1 MNGQGIAQ
9 FIPLILIFVI
19 FYFFLI
25 RPQQKRAKDHL
36 AMVAGL
42 KRGDEVITSGGII
55 AIVDRVMEDDRIE
68 VVLGDSVKVQII
80 RSTITSLL
88 KKQKLNNNSF
98 VLSFTKIKVLLI
110 YIILISAFF
119 FASLNFKNNNL
130 IDKKIN
136 LGLDLQGG
144 SYILLE
150 IDTKPLVSQKL
161 QTKVIP
167 IKKLLSKNKIN
178 FKNFNISSDN
188 ISLIIEVEKQKK
200 FKNLFFKQQENIVNN
215 FIPEY
220 NKFELDLEFN
230 QNKALIK
237 FSNFGLISLNNAALK
252 QSIEIIRRRIDD
264 VGTKEPT
271 ILQRGDKRILVELPG
286 IDNPERIKELLG
298 KTAQLTFRLVSKD
311 DGFGS
316 EKLILSENNEELTV
330 NKRVAISGDN
340 LVDAQPQFDSQS
352 NQPIVLFTLDRL
364 GAQKFGRITTE
375 NVGRRLAIV
384 LDNTVISAPQ
394 IREAITGGTGTIS
407 GGFSFQESTDLALLL
422 RSGALPAPI
431 NIVEERT
438 VGPDLGKDSIDAGVF
453 SLIVGF
459 ILVIIFMFIKYK
471 IFGLVSNISL
481 IANLIMMVGI
491 LTILEATLTLPGIAG
506 IILTVGMAVDSNVLI
521 YERIKEELKTEKSII
536 HAFDTGYNK
545 AKITV
550 IDANVTTLIAAVIL
564 FTFGSGPV
572 KGFAITLG
580 IGIVTTLF
588 SAYFVARHLTSL
600 IVLNDKNGKYFKL

>member
-1 MNGQGIAQ
+1 M
-9 FIPLILIFVI
+9 
-19 FYFFLI
+19 
-25 RPQQKRAKDHL
+25 
-36 AMVAGL
+36 
-42 KRGDEVITSGGII
+42 
-55 AIVDRVMEDDRIE
+55 
-68 VVLGDSVKVQII
+68 
-80 RSTITSLL
+80 
-88 KKQKLNNNSF
+88 
-98 VLSFTKIKVLLI
+98 LSFTKIKVLSI
-110 YIILISAFF
+110 YLILILTIF
-119 FASLNFKNNNL
+119 FASLNLKNNNL
-130 IDKKIN
+130 IDKKVN

-150 IDTKPLVSQKL
+150 IDTNPLVNQKL

-167 IKKLLSKNKIN
+167 IKKLLNKNKIN
-178 FKNFNISSDN
+178 FKDFTISQNN
-188 ISLIIEVEKQKK
+188 ISLTVDVEKQKK
-200 FKNLFFKQQENIVNN
+200 FENLFFKQQENTINN

-230 QNKALIK
+230 QNKVFIK
-237 FSNFGLISLNNAALK
+237 FSNFGLVSLNNAALK

-298 KTAQLTFRLVSKD
+298 KTAQLTFRLVSQE

-330 NKRVAISGDN
+330 SKRIVISGDN
-340 LVDAQPQFDSQS
+340 LVDAQPQFDNQS
-352 NQPIVLFTLDRL
+352 NQPLVRFNLDRL

-375 NVGRRLAIV
+375 NIGRRLAIV
-384 LDNTVISAPQ
+384 LDNSVISAPS

-407 GGFSFQESTDLALLL
+407 GGFSFQEATDLALLL

-438 VGPDLGKDSIDAGVF
+438 VGPDLGQDSIDAGVF
-453 SLIVGF
+453 SLIIGF
-459 ILVIIFMFIKYK
+459 TLVIIFMFIKYR

-481 IANLIMMVGI
+481 VANLFMMVGI

-564 FTFGSGPV
+564 FIFGSGPV
-572 KGFAITLG
+572 KGFAVTLG
-580 IGIVTTLF
+580 IGIITTLF
-588 SAYFVARHLTSL
+588 SAYFIARHLTSI
-600 IVLNDKNGKYFKL
+600 IVLKDKQGKYFRL

>member
-1 MNGQGIAQ
+1 M
-9 FIPLILIFVI
+9 
-19 FYFFLI
+19 
-25 RPQQKRAKDHL
+25 
-36 AMVAGL
+36 
-42 KRGDEVITSGGII
+42 
-55 AIVDRVMEDDRIE
+55 
-68 VVLGDSVKVQII
+68 
-80 RSTITSLL
+80 
-88 KKQKLNNNSF
+88 
-98 VLSFTKIKVLLI
+98 LSFTKFKVFFI
-110 YIILISAFF
+110 YLILITTIF
-119 FASLNFKNNNL
+119 FASLNTKSNNL
-130 IDKKIN
+130 IDKKVN

-161 QTKVIP
+161 QAKVIP
-167 IKKLLSKNKIN
+167 IKKILNENKIN
-178 FKNFNISSDN
+178 FKDFIISPSNISFIIDEEKENKLKN
-188 ISLIIEVEKQKK
+188 I
-200 FKNLFFKQQENIVNN
+200 FFKQQENTVNN
-215 FIPEY
+215 FIAEY
-220 NKFELDLEFN
+220 NKFELELKFN
-230 QNKALIK
+230 QNKAIIE
-237 FSNFGLISLNNAALK
+237 FSDFGLISLNNTALK

-286 IDNPERIKELLG
+286 IDNPERVKELLG

-316 EKLILSENNEELTV
+316 EKLILSENNEEITV
-330 NKRVAISGDN
+330 SKRVVVSGDN
-340 LVDAQPQFDSQS
+340 LVDAQPQFDNQS

-364 GAQKFGRITTE
+364 GAQKFGRVTTE

-384 LDNTVISAPQ
+384 LDNIVISAPQ

-459 ILVIIFMFIKYK
+459 ILVIVFMFVKYK

-481 IANLIMMVGI
+481 ISNLFMMIGI
-491 LTILEATLTLPGIAG
+491 LTVLEATLTLPGIAG

-521 YERIKEELKTEKSII
+521 YERIKEELRTEKSII

-550 IDANVTTLIAAVIL
+550 IDANVTTLIAAIIL
-564 FTFGSGPV
+564 FIFGSGPV
-572 KGFAITLG
+572 KGFAVTLG

-588 SAYFVARHLTSL
+588 SAYFIARHLTSI
-600 IVLNDKNGKYFKL
+600 IVLNDKDGKYFKL

>member
-1 MNGQGIAQ
+1 M
-9 FIPLILIFVI
+9 
-19 FYFFLI
+19 
-25 RPQQKRAKDHL
+25 
-36 AMVAGL
+36 
-42 KRGDEVITSGGII
+42 
-55 AIVDRVMEDDRIE
+55 
-68 VVLGDSVKVQII
+68 
-80 RSTITSLL
+80 
-88 KKQKLNNNSF
+88 
-98 VLSFTKIKVLLI
+98 LSFTKIKVLFI
-110 YIILISAFF
+110 YLILISSIF
-119 FASLNFKNNNL
+119 FASLNFKKNNL
-130 IDKKIN
+130 IDKNVN

-150 IDTKPLVSQKL
+150 IDTKPLVNQKL
-161 QTKVIP
+161 QSKVIS
-167 IKKLLSKNKIN
+167 IKKLLNTNNIN
-178 FKNFNISSDN
+178 FKDFIISSES
-188 ISLIIEVEKQKK
+188 ISLTIDKKKQNN
-200 FKNLFFKQQENIVNN
+200 FKNLFFNQQENTINN
-215 FIPEY
+215 FISEY

-230 QNKALIK
+230 QNKAFIK
-237 FSNFGLISLNNAALK
+237 FSKFGLISLNNAALK

-286 IDNPERIKELLG
+286 IDDPERIKELLG

-316 EKLILSENNEELTV
+316 EKLILSESQEELIV
-330 NKRVAISGDN
+330 NKRVVVSGDN
-340 LVDAQPQFDSQS
+340 LVDAQPQFDNQS
-352 NQPIVLFTLDRL
+352 NQPIVLFTLNRL

-384 LDNTVISAPQ
+384 LDNIVISAPQ
-394 IREAITGGTGTIS
+394 IREPITGGTGTIS
-407 GGFSFQESTDLALLL
+407 GGFSFQDSTDLALLL

-438 VGPDLGKDSIDAGVF
+438 VGPDLGKDSIDAGIF
-453 SLIVGF
+453 SLFVGF
-459 ILVIIFMFIKYK
+459 ILVIIFMFIKYR

-481 IANLIMMVGI
+481 IANLFMIVGI

-550 IDANVTTLIAAVIL
+550 IDANVTTLIAAIIL
-564 FTFGSGPV
+564 FIFGSGPV
-572 KGFAITLG
+572 KGFAVTLG

-588 SAYFVARHLTSL
+588 SAYFIARHLTSI
-600 IVLNDKNGKYFKL
+600 IVLNDKEGKYFKL

>member
-1 MNGQGIAQ
+1 M
-9 FIPLILIFVI
+9 
-19 FYFFLI
+19 
-25 RPQQKRAKDHL
+25 
-36 AMVAGL
+36 
-42 KRGDEVITSGGII
+42 
-55 AIVDRVMEDDRIE
+55 
-68 VVLGDSVKVQII
+68 
-80 RSTITSLL
+80 
-88 KKQKLNNNSF
+88 
-98 VLSFTKIKVLLI
+98 LSFTKIKVLSI
-110 YIILISAFF
+110 YTILTLAIF
-119 FASLNFKNNNL
+119 FASLNLKTNNL
-130 IDKKIN
+130 IDKKVN

-167 IKKLLSKNKIN
+167 IKKLLNKNEIN
-178 FKNFNISSDN
+178 FKDFKVSLNK
-188 ISLIIEVEKQKK
+188 ISLTVDRENQDK
-200 FKNLFFKQQENIVNN
+200 FKNLFFKKQENKVNN
-215 FIPEY
+215 FILDY
-220 NKFELDLEFN
+220 NKFELDIEFN
-230 QNKALIK
+230 KDKASIQ
-237 FSNFGLISLNNAALK
+237 FSDFGLVSLNNAALK
-252 QSIEIIRRRIDD
+252 QSIEIIRRRIDE

-316 EKLILSENNEELTV
+316 EKLILSENNEELIV
-330 NKRVAISGDN
+330 SKRVVISGDN
-340 LVDAQPQFDSQS
+340 LVDAQPQFDNQS
-352 NQPIVLFTLDRL
+352 NQPIVLFTLNRL
-364 GAQKFGRITTE
+364 GAQKFGKVTTE

-407 GGFSFQESTDLALLL
+407 GGFSFQDSTDLALLL

-431 NIVEERT
+431 TIVEERT
-438 VGPDLGKDSIDAGVF
+438 VGPDLGKDSIDAGIF

-459 ILVIIFMFIKYK
+459 ILVILFMFIKYR

-481 IANLIMMVGI
+481 IANLFMIVGI

-550 IDANVTTLIAAVIL
+550 IDANVTTLIAAAIL
-564 FTFGSGPV
+564 FIFGSGPV
-572 KGFAITLG
+572 KGFAVTLG
-580 IGIVTTLF
+580 IGILTTLF
-588 SAYFVARHLTSL
+588 SAYFIARHLTSV
-600 IVLNDKNGKYFKL
+600 IVLNDKEGKFFRL

>member
-1 MNGQGIAQ
+1 
-9 FIPLILIFVI
+9 
-19 FYFFLI
+19 
-25 RPQQKRAKDHL
+25 
-36 AMVAGL
+36 
-42 KRGDEVITSGGII
+42 
-55 AIVDRVMEDDRIE
+55 
-68 VVLGDSVKVQII
+68 
-80 RSTITSLL
+80 
-88 KKQKLNNNSF
+88 
-98 VLSFTKIKVLLI
+98 VLSFTKIKVLSI
-110 YIILISAFF
+110 YLILILTIF
-119 FASLNFKNNNL
+119 FASLNIKNNNL
-130 IDKKIN
+130 INKKIN

-150 IDTKPLVSQKL
+150 IDTKPLVNQKL

-167 IKKLLSKNKIN
+167 IKKLLNKNEIN
-178 FKNFNISSDN
+178 FKDFSILPNYITLS
-188 ISLIIEVEKQKK
+188 IEKEQQDK
-200 FKNLFFKQQENIVNN
+200 FKNIFFKQQENTVNN
-215 FIPEY
+215 FISEY

-252 QSIEIIRRRIDD
+252 QSIEIIRRRIDE

-286 IDNPERIKELLG
+286 IDSPTMIKELLG

-330 NKRVAISGDN
+330 SKRVVVSGDN
-340 LVDAQPQFDSQS
+340 LVDAQPQFDNQS
-352 NQPIVLFTLDRL
+352 NQPLVRFTLDRQ
-364 GAQKFGRITTE
+364 GAQKFGKITTE

-384 LDNTVISAPQ
+384 LDNSVISAPN
-394 IREAITGGTGTIS
+394 IREPITGGSGTIS
-407 GGFSFQESTDLALLL
+407 GGFSFQEATDLALLL

-438 VGPDLGKDSIDAGVF
+438 VGPDLGRDSIEAGVF

-459 ILVIIFMFIKYK
+459 ILVIIFMLIKYR

-481 IANLIMMVGI
+481 MANLVMMVGI
-491 LTILEATLTLPGIAG
+491 LTLLEATLTLPGIAG

-521 YERIKEELKTEKSII
+521 YERIKEELKTEKTII

-564 FTFGSGPV
+564 FIFGSGPV
-572 KGFAITLG
+572 KGFAVTLG
-580 IGIVTTLF
+580 IGITTTLF
-588 SAYFVARHLTSL
+588 SAYFIARHLTSV
-600 IVLNDKNGKYFKL
+600 IVLNYKGGKYFKL

>member
-1 MNGQGIAQ
+1 M
-9 FIPLILIFVI
+9 
-19 FYFFLI
+19 
-25 RPQQKRAKDHL
+25 
-36 AMVAGL
+36 
-42 KRGDEVITSGGII
+42 
-55 AIVDRVMEDDRIE
+55 
-68 VVLGDSVKVQII
+68 
-80 RSTITSLL
+80 
-88 KKQKLNNNSF
+88 
-98 VLSFTKIKVLLI
+98 LSFTKFKVISI
-110 YIILISAFF
+110 YLILISTIF
-119 FASLNFKNNNL
+119 FASLNTKNINI
-130 IDKKIN
+130 IDKNIN

-150 IDTKPLVSQKL
+150 IDTKPLVNQKL
-161 QTKVIP
+161 QSKVIP
-167 IKKLLSKNKIN
+167 IKKLLNESEIN
-178 FKNFNISSDN
+178 FKDFIISSDDISIVIEKKQQNKLKN
-188 ISLIIEVEKQKK
+188 I
-200 FKNLFFKQQENIVNN
+200 FFKQQNNTVNN

-220 NKFELDLEFN
+220 NKFELDLKFI
-230 QNKALIK
+230 QNKAFIQ
-237 FSNFGLISLNNAALK
+237 FSNFGLVSLNNAALK

-286 IDNPERIKELLG
+286 IDNPERVKELLG
-298 KTAQLTFRLVSKD
+298 KTAQLTFRLISKD
-311 DGFGS
+311 DDFGS
-316 EKLILSENNEELTV
+316 EKLILPETNEELTV
-330 NKRVAISGDN
+330 NKRVVISGDN
-340 LVDAQPQFDSQS
+340 LVDAQPQFDNQS
-352 NQPIVLFTLDRL
+352 NQPIVRFTLDRL
-364 GAQKFGRITTE
+364 GAQKFGKITTE

-384 LDNTVISAPQ
+384 LDNFVISAHQ
-394 IREAITGGTGTIS
+394 IREPITGGSGTIS

-459 ILVIIFMFIKYK
+459 VLVIIFMFLKYR
-471 IFGLVSNISL
+471 IFGLVCNISL
-481 IANLIMMVGI
+481 IANLFMMVGI

-564 FTFGSGPV
+564 FIFGSGPV
-572 KGFAITLG
+572 KGFAVTLG

-588 SAYFVARHLTSL
+588 SAYFIARHLTSI

>member
-1 MNGQGIAQ
+1 
-9 FIPLILIFVI
+9 
-19 FYFFLI
+19 
-25 RPQQKRAKDHL
+25 
-36 AMVAGL
+36 
-42 KRGDEVITSGGII
+42 
-55 AIVDRVMEDDRIE
+55 
-68 VVLGDSVKVQII
+68 
-80 RSTITSLL
+80 
-88 KKQKLNNNSF
+88 
-98 VLSFTKIKVLLI
+98 VLSFTKIKVLFI
-110 YIILISAFF
+110 YLILILGIF
-119 FASLNFKNNNL
+119 FASLNLKNNNL
-130 IDKKIN
+130 ADKNIN

-150 IDTKPLVSQKL
+150 IDTKPLINQKL
-161 QTKVIP
+161 QSKVIP
-167 IKKLLSKNKIN
+167 IKKLLKENKID
-178 FKNFNISSDN
+178 FKDFIISSDS
-188 ISLIIEVEKQKK
+188 ISVTIDKEKQNKL
-200 FKNLFFKQQENIVNN
+200 KNLFFKQQENTVNN
-215 FIPEY
+215 FISEY
-220 NKFELDLEFN
+220 NKFELDLDFTE
-230 QNKALIK
+230 NKAFIE
-237 FSNFGLISLNNAALK
+237 FSNFGLISLNNSALK

-286 IDNPERIKELLG
+286 IDNPERVKELLG

-316 EKLILSENNEELTV
+316 EKLILAESGEELTV
-330 NKRVAISGDN
+330 NKRVVISGDN
-340 LVDAQPQFDSQS
+340 LVDAQPQFDNQS

-364 GAQKFGRITTE
+364 GAQKFGKITTE
-375 NVGRRLAIV
+375 NIGRRLAIV
-384 LDNTVISAPQ
+384 LDNSVISAPQ

-407 GGFSFQESTDLALLL
+407 GGFSFQESTDLSLLL

-459 ILVIIFMFIKYK
+459 TLVIIFMFIKYK
-471 IFGLVSNISL
+471 IFGLISNISL
-481 IANLIMMVGI
+481 IANLFMMIGI

-550 IDANVTTLIAAVIL
+550 IDANVTTLIAAIIL
-564 FTFGSGPV
+564 FIFGSGPV
-572 KGFAITLG
+572 KGFAVTLG

-588 SAYFVARHLTSL
+588 SAYFIARHLTSV
-600 IVLNDKNGKYFKL
+600 IVLNDKEGKYSKL

>member
-1 MNGQGIAQ
+1 M
-9 FIPLILIFVI
+9 
-19 FYFFLI
+19 
-25 RPQQKRAKDHL
+25 
-36 AMVAGL
+36 
-42 KRGDEVITSGGII
+42 
-55 AIVDRVMEDDRIE
+55 
-68 VVLGDSVKVQII
+68 
-80 RSTITSLL
+80 
-88 KKQKLNNNSF
+88 
-98 VLSFTKIKVLLI
+98 LSFTKIKVISI
-110 YIILISAFF
+110 YLILICAIF
-119 FASLNFKNNNL
+119 FASLNLKNNNL
-130 IDKKIN
+130 IEKKVN

-150 IDTKPLVSQKL
+150 IDTKPLVSQKI
-161 QTKVIP
+161 QAKVIP
-167 IKKLLSKNKIN
+167 IKKLLNDNKIS
-178 FKNFNISSDN
+178 FRDFLISQED
-188 ISLIIEVEKQKK
+188 ISLSISKKQQNK
-200 FKNLFFKQQENIVNN
+200 FKNLFFKRQDNLANN
-215 FIPEY
+215 FISEY
-220 NKFELDLEFN
+220 NKFELDLEFD
-230 QNKALIK
+230 QNKAFIK
-237 FSNFGLISLNNAALK
+237 FSNFGLISLNNSALG

-264 VGTKEPT
+264 VGTKDPT

-311 DGFGS
+311 DAFGS
-316 EKLILSENNEELTV
+316 EKLILTDSNEELTV
-330 NKRVAISGDN
+330 NKRVVVSGDN
-340 LVDAQPQFDSQS
+340 LVDAQPQFDNQS

-364 GAQKFGRITTE
+364 GAQKFGKITSE

-431 NIVEERT
+431 NIIEERT
-438 VGPDLGKDSIDAGVF
+438 VGPDLGKDSIEAGVF
-453 SLIVGF
+453 SLIIGF

-481 IANLIMMVGI
+481 IANLLMMVGI
-491 LTILEATLTLPGIAG
+491 LTLLEATLTLPGIAG

-521 YERIKEELKTEKSII
+521 YERIKEELRTEKSII

-564 FTFGSGPV
+564 FVFGSGPV
-572 KGFAITLG
+572 KGFAVTLG

-588 SAYFVARHLTSL
+588 SAYFIARHLTSV
-600 IVLNDKNGKYFKL
+600 IVLNDKKGKYFKL

>member
-1 MNGQGIAQ
+1 
-9 FIPLILIFVI
+9 
-19 FYFFLI
+19 
-25 RPQQKRAKDHL
+25 
-36 AMVAGL
+36 
-42 KRGDEVITSGGII
+42 
-55 AIVDRVMEDDRIE
+55 
-68 VVLGDSVKVQII
+68 
-80 RSTITSLL
+80 
-88 KKQKLNNNSF
+88 
-98 VLSFTKIKVLLI
+98 VLSFTKFKVISI
-110 YIILISAFF
+110 YLILISTIF
-119 FASLNFKNNNL
+119 FASLNTKNINI
-130 IDKKIN
+130 IDKNIN

-150 IDTKPLVSQKL
+150 IDTKPLVNQKL
-161 QTKVIP
+161 QSKVIP
-167 IKKLLSKNKIN
+167 IKKLLNESEIN
-178 FKNFNISSDN
+178 FKDFVISSDN
-188 ISLIIEVEKQKK
+188 ISIVIEKKQQNKL
-200 FKNLFFKQQENIVNN
+200 KNIFFKQQNNTVNN

-220 NKFELDLEFN
+220 NKFELDLKFI
-230 QNKALIK
+230 QNKAFIQ
-237 FSNFGLISLNNAALK
+237 FSNFGLVSLNNAALK

-286 IDNPERIKELLG
+286 IDNPERVKELLG

-311 DGFGS
+311 DDFGS
-316 EKLILSENNEELTV
+316 EKLILSETNEELTV
-330 NKRVAISGDN
+330 NKRVVISGDN
-340 LVDAQPQFDSQS
+340 LVDAQPQFDNQS
-352 NQPIVLFTLDRL
+352 NQPIVRFTLDRL
-364 GAQKFGRITTE
+364 GAQKFGKITTE

-384 LDNTVISAPQ
+384 LDNFVISAPQ
-394 IREAITGGTGTIS
+394 IREPITGGSGTIS

-453 SLIVGF
+453 SLMVGF
-459 ILVIIFMFIKYK
+459 VLVIIFMFIKYR

-481 IANLIMMVGI
+481 IANLFMMVGI

-564 FTFGSGPV
+564 FIFGSGPV
-572 KGFAITLG
+572 KGFAVTLG

-588 SAYFVARHLTSL
+588 SAYFIARHLTSI